1 MEITEELY
9 IKKLYEIT
17 GDVYSGLAISSLK
30 NFFTSLGELYEA
42 DADNSDISGFGP
54 KKSDLLK
61 EFQTKLKNNRKHYL
75 KVHQAIQPIVIDVPD
90 GSFANKLLPTLIEIK
105 KYYLL
110 QEWLN
115 VQLGNAVLSISS
127 SQVLDKYFAVNADKR
142 WFSNSKIAEEH
153 NCTIENVDNFRLNR
167 MKHGEILSGQSDNVK
182 LNFKGTTFVEDLA
195 KLKYTSKIR
204 TALDPD
210 GLLDNELLD
219 RYAEIFGY
227 SIANFHLYS
236 KDDDIIERYFLTAKK
251 ETGEFRENLRILI
264 KIAKDKVLA
273 MSEEKIIEDVK
284 IAWKKSKIKVNEE
297 ALKAIINGSD
307 IFQKD
312 DKNEKP
318 EYYTKWMLLTDNKVR
333 VARILLDENRAMLKS
348 EIFKKYNSLCSLND
362 ISGLKEENQ
371 VRTIHSNVI
380 SLGNNLWVFG
390 EDTDAVNSVVN
401 AIEEYAIKN
410 GPFVFNEMFTFLKN
424 DYPQYDERT
433 IRSYTTMRANCRPI
447 IQSYTFDYMHESL
460 LMDYPNIKVAQRQN
474 VGMGYKIIQAILNVL
489 SQSDQEVTFEYLR
502 SKVIDLIKQESGDQF
517 QKDYFKQLL
526 GKLVTEEYVLKQNEN
541 YLSNIK
547 DLNEKEIQSIGKAK
561 EPTYRTAIKDRTVQ
575 ILKARNNEP
584 ILLTELRPQVIDLYP
599 KDMTINNWYKI
610 FNDQELFFR
619 ANEGTRAIVSLNL
632 NLLPIPVHAEEEALE
647 IGAAIS
653 QEFLEEVQAQS
664 KEDFD
669 INVLFK
675 QILKVL
681 KEDYNMGD
689 SQAQKGLNVLKSF
702 YGNNQNNNN
711 PRYVLF
717 KGLHIVWNLQTDI
730 YDRRVC
736 IDKLAMSYESFLKT
750 LIWKRDEKIGLGR
763 LLDQDDM
770 TRMLKNYHKNYR
782 DMMPREVNSLMKKMS
797 LALKKLKAMADAL
810 RHNDEEETVQVN
822 YHEGNLMQNIK
833 DFVALYVYT
842 GSIV

>member
-1 MEITEELY
+1 
-9 IKKLYEIT
+9 
-17 GDVYSGLAISSLK
+17 
-30 NFFTSLGELYEA
+30 
-42 DADNSDISGFGP
+42 
-54 KKSDLLK
+54 
-61 EFQTKLKNNRKHYL
+61 
-75 KVHQAIQPIVIDVPD
+75 
-90 GSFANKLLPTLIEIK
+90 
-105 KYYLL
+105 
-110 QEWLN
+110 
-115 VQLGNAVLSISS
+115 
-127 SQVLDKYFAVNADKR
+127 
-142 WFSNSKIAEEH
+142 
-153 NCTIENVDNFRLNR
+153 
-167 MKHGEILSGQSDNVK
+167 
-182 LNFKGTTFVEDLA
+182 
-195 KLKYTSKIR
+195 
-204 TALDPD
+204 
-210 GLLDNELLD
+210 
-219 RYAEIFGY
+219 
-227 SIANFHLYS
+227 
-236 KDDDIIERYFLTAKK
+236 
-251 ETGEFRENLRILI
+251 
-264 KIAKDKVLA
+264 
-273 MSEEKIIEDVK
+273 
-284 IAWKKSKIKVNEE
+284 
-297 ALKAIINGSD
+297 
-307 IFQKD
+307 
-312 DKNEKP
+312 
-318 EYYTKWMLLTDNKVR
+318 
-333 VARILLDENRAMLKS
+333 
-348 EIFKKYNSLCSLND
+348 
-362 ISGLKEENQ
+362 
-371 VRTIHSNVI
+371 
-380 SLGNNLWVFG
+380 
-390 EDTDAVNSVVN
+390 
-401 AIEEYAIKN
+401 
-410 GPFVFNEMFTFLKN
+410 MFTFLKN

-797 LALKKLKAMADAL
+797 LALKKLQAMADAL